1 VRGAI
6 RDDRPYRDSYAPK
19 QSVNDVGQK
28 SASGKFGASS
38 PPLVA
43 MKASYRLPQLLS
55 LAVDFRE

>member
-1 VRGAI
+1 MSETQNVI
-6 RDDRPYRDSYAPK
+6 L
-19 QSVNDVGQK
+19 GQK
-28 SASGKFGASS
+28 SSSGKFGASS